1 VTELERLQEEN
12 ENLKANRRGED
23 VQKWS
28 TLFASVDSI
37 KTSCAGCH
45 AAREIDSHNLASL
58 EATVN
63 GCDSSPG
70 LKGTVA
76 ILSQKMWLIQWVVGA
91 VVIATLAAA
100 AD

>member
-1 VTELERLQEEN
+1 MTELERLQEEN
-12 ENLKANRRGED
+12 ENLKVNRRGED

-63 GCDSSPG
+63 GHDSSPG
-70 LKGTVA
+70 LK
-76 ILSQKMWLIQWVVGA
+76 
-91 VVIATLAAA
+91 
-100 AD
+100 